1 MCAELGGELMRRRVM
16 HILQNLTPDVL
27 YPLENGTFT
36 SLDNTIVA
44 VSNENHIYAKSSE
57 VGGVHYVWLSPQ
69 VTEWYTA
76 YNTFSGNKIYP
87 TNVLF
92 SLKIGD
98 TVKFV
103 IKNNNTGIT
112 NKWQNLY
119 VAFASGTTE
128 KVVSGYFQQKTELTT
143 EVTVTENIDV
153 TALSVHISR
162 YSTEA
167 EFDLEV
173 YVNGVRYF

>member
-1 MCAELGGELMRRRVM
+1 MRRRLM
-16 HILQNLTPDVL
+16 HILQNWAPDVL

-36 SLDNTIVA
+36 SLDNTIVT
-44 VSNENHIYAKSSE
+44 VSNGNHIYAKSGE
-57 VGGVHYVWLSPQ
+57 TGGVYYVWLSPQ
-69 VTEWYTA
+69 VTEWHTA
-76 YNTFSGNKIYP
+76 YNNISGGGKYP
-87 TNVLF
+87 VNVLF
-92 SLKIGD
+92 SLEIGD

-128 KVVSGYFQQKTELTT
+128 KVKSGYFQQKTELTT
-143 EVTVTENIDV
+143 EVTVTENLDV
-153 TALSVHISR
+153 TALLVHISR
-162 YSTEA
+162 YSTKA

-173 YVNGVRYF
+173 YVNDVRYF

>member
-1 MCAELGGELMRRRVM
+1 MRRRVM

-36 SLDNTIVA
+36 SLDNAIVT
-44 VSNENHIYAKSSE
+44 VSNENHIYAKSAKKT
-57 VGGVHYVWLSPQ
+57 GVHYVWLSPQ

-76 YNTFSGNKIYP
+76 YNTINANKIYP

-92 SLKIGD
+92 GLKIGD

-103 IKNNNTGIT
+103 IKNNNTGIA
-112 NKWQNLY
+112 NRSQALY
-119 VAFASGTTE
+119 VGFASGIEE
-128 KVVSGYFQQKTELTT
+128 KVVSGVFQQKTELTT

-153 TALSVHISR
+153 TALLVHISK
-162 YSTEA
+162 YSTET

-173 YVNGVRYF
+173 YVNDVRYF